1 MHAALQR
8 GWPLAIVIQIHQK
21 VGDLGDGSTHRTYD
35 WNEELEEDKKEENVQ
50 APEPE
55 PEPQGLADE
64 GERIPGIMEEMEK
77 EDQDAL
83 IVEQCGDSSDDE
95 DASQC

>member
-1 MHAALQR
+1 M
-8 GWPLAIVIQIHQK
+8 
-21 VGDLGDGSTHRTYD
+21 
-35 WNEELEEDKKEENVQ
+35 EEDKEEENMQ

-64 GERIPGIMEEMEK
+64 GERIPRIVEKMEK

-83 IVEQCGDSSDDE
+83 IVEQCWDSSDDE

>member
-1 MHAALQR
+1 MKGQHTQHLTAMKRWKRIKKKRTCKLQ
-8 GWPLAIVIQIHQK
+8 K
-21 VGDLGDGSTHRTYD
+21 
-35 WNEELEEDKKEENVQ
+35 
-50 APEPE
+50 
-55 PEPQGLADE
+55 PEPQGLTDE
-64 GERIPGIMEEMEK
+64 GERIPGIVEEMEK